1 MNKYIQTLSR
11 KAILITLLR
20 LIKAVL
26 IKLKSVVLSP
36 LSKHVAR
43 KVQEAEELMEQEE
56 WEEAAQ
62 KWQELTIRPRLK
74 QVPAAAWTKGGR
86 AYRYQLLFAE
96 ADEILSRGINIH
108 PENIGLKMEFAEV
121 AVDRQDWH
129 EAVKRW
135 QEVIDTSIEDVPS
148 NVWAKLIR
156 ALRYDSVAKQKQAES
171 VAKQN
176 LEVHQN
182 SPTIAT
188 EFAYAA
194 VDKQDWPEAVRRWRY
209 VVSIYEEDTPISV
222 WINLSKSLR
231 FSSQQE
237 EAEDII
243 RNATE
248 LYPEAIELR
257 LELAEVLIS
266 QQKWSEALSVVEAVL
281 KDVEPYS
288 PDFERF
294 GQYRMAASALK
305 RLIDIDSYKQKVE
318 SYKQA
323 VATRD
328 GNLPK
333 IAIYT
338 AVSRNYDSLKLPE
351 VLDAR
356 FDYIV
361 FSDTPIA
368 DTGVFKVRPMP
379 YLHQD
384 PTRSARFIKT
394 HPHLLLED
402 YDLAIWVDANIMIL
416 DDIYPI
422 INEFIASRK
431 PLAAIEHPLRQSV
444 YEEADACIDINKDKA
459 DIIREQ
465 IDYYEDLGLPGQD
478 LIESNFM
485 VFDLKNKK
493 LPDMFN
499 TWWSQIDIFSKRDQ
513 LSFPFVI
520 NKHSI
525 KYHHLTKRPSS
536 IRDHPSF
543 ALIPHAANNVPNKLV
558 ELLSE
563 SQINPY
569 NDQSFS
575 AVKESRVSHQKDRR
589 IDVVVCVHNALDDVK
604 LCLEAI
610 KKHLSNNMKLIIVND
625 GSDSVTSDF
634 LDGFT
639 NKNKNWVKIISHKK
653 ALGYSKAANKG
664 LKASDG
670 ELVVL
675 VNSDVVVTKD
685 WAHKLADVAFSI
697 AGVGIVGPMSSAA
710 SYQSIP
716 SIKWGEGVQT
726 ATNSLRGLSAEDL
739 NRKCEEWSSANLF
752 PLVPL
757 VHGSCFGITREV
769 IDTIGYFDDDSFP
782 RGYGEETDYCFRAAN
797 AGFLLAI
804 ATNTYVFHAKSRSYK
819 EGERTKLMREGSQK
833 VRQLHGYRRFY
844 RSGQAMK
851 TNPLLESIRSKCKRL
866 YLETTSHT
874 DTVKTHTTNKERP

>member
-96 ADEILSRGINIH
+96 ADEILSRGINIY

-121 AVDRQDWH
+121 AVDRQDWQ
-129 EAVKRW
+129 EVVKRW
-135 QEVIDTSIEDVPS
+135 QEVIDASIEAVPS

-171 VAKQN
+171 VAEQN
-176 LEVHQN
+176 LETHQN

-194 VDKQDWPEAVRRWRY
+194 VDKQDWPEAARRWRY

-231 FSSQQE
+231 FSSQQD
-237 EAEDII
+237 EAEEVI

-266 QQKWSEALSVVEAVL
+266 QQKWSEALSVIEAVL

-288 PDFERF
+288 PDFESL
-294 GQYRMAASALK
+294 GQYRMAASVLK

-338 AVSRNYDSLKLPE
+338 AISRNYDSLKLPE

-361 FSDTPIA
+361 FSDTPIV

-402 YDLAIWVDANIMIL
+402 YDLAIWIDANIMIL

-589 IDVVVCVHNALDDVK
+589 IDVVVCVHNALDDV
-604 LCLEAI
+604 
-610 KKHLSNNMKLIIVND
+610 
-625 GSDSVTSDF
+625 
-634 LDGFT
+634 
-639 NKNKNWVKIISHKK
+639 
-653 ALGYSKAANKG
+653 
-664 LKASDG
+664 
-670 ELVVL
+670 
-675 VNSDVVVTKD
+675 
-685 WAHKLADVAFSI
+685 
-697 AGVGIVGPMSSAA
+697 
-710 SYQSIP
+710 
-716 SIKWGEGVQT
+716 
-726 ATNSLRGLSAEDL
+726 
-739 NRKCEEWSSANLF
+739 
-752 PLVPL
+752 
-757 VHGSCFGITREV
+757 
-769 IDTIGYFDDDSFP
+769 
-782 RGYGEETDYCFRAAN
+782 
-797 AGFLLAI
+797 
-804 ATNTYVFHAKSRSYK
+804 
-819 EGERTKLMREGSQK
+819 
-833 VRQLHGYRRFY
+833 
-844 RSGQAMK
+844 
-851 TNPLLESIRSKCKRL
+851 
-866 YLETTSHT
+866 
-874 DTVKTHTTNKERP
+874 